1 MPGCEPVDEGLWS
14 EVLEQ
19 VRLLPTTLGELP
31 WGGTILR
38 GEQMVTRG
46 QSLALRLAVYML
58 GLGVGD
64 EKKLMN
70 DYRRY
75 LEDERALLPPR
86 VA

>member
-1 MPGCEPVDEGLWS
+1 
-14 EVLEQ
+14 
-19 VRLLPTTLGELP
+19 
-31 WGGTILR
+31 
-38 GEQMVTRG
+38 MVTRG